1 MRSPLNSNSADSTI
15 GAAHYKRID
24 EFVARLTIPLL
35 RRPRAAQPIED
46 NDMNRILIAFT
57 TGMLLL
63 AGNGFAAETIADI
76 EVVRSIAET
85 ERKAIVA
92 DNMFFTS
99 EEAEKFWP
107 VYNEYREE
115 ARKVGDTRVQV
126 IRNLANEFKTLDD
139 ARAEEL
145 LREVLDFQADRVKL
159 RKSYV
164 RKFNKVIPPKKTVRF
179 FQIDSKLDAVIDFAL
194 ATEIPLVN

>member
-1 MRSPLNSNSADSTI
+1 L
-15 GAAHYKRID
+15 RID
-24 EFVARLTIPLL
+24 ESVAGLTIPLH

-46 NDMNRILIAFT
+46 DDMKRVLITFT
-57 TGMLLL
+57 AGMLLL
-63 AGNGFAAETIADI
+63 AGDGIAADTTADI
-76 EVVRSIAET
+76 EVIRSIADA

-92 DNMFFTS
+92 NNMFFTA
-99 EEAEKFWP
+99 EEAGKFWP

-115 ARKVGDTRVQV
+115 ARKVGDLRVKV
-126 IRNLANEFKTLDD
+126 IRDLANEFETLDD

-179 FQIDSKLDAVIDFAL
+179 FQIDSKLDTIIDFAL
-194 ATEIPLVN
+194 AKEIPLVN

>member
-1 MRSPLNSNSADSTI
+1 
-15 GAAHYKRID
+15 
-24 EFVARLTIPLL
+24 
-35 RRPRAAQPIED
+35 
-46 NDMNRILIAFT
+46 MNRVLITFT
-57 TGMLLL
+57 AGMLLL
-63 AGNGFAAETIADI
+63 AGDAIAADTTADI
-76 EVVRSIAET
+76 EVIRSIAAA

-92 DNMFFTS
+92 DNMFFTA

-115 ARKVGDTRVQV
+115 ARKVGDLRVKV
-126 IRNLANEFKTLDD
+126 IRDLANEFETLDD

-164 RKFNKVIPPKKTVRF
+164 KKFNKVIPPKKTVRF
-179 FQIDSKLDAVIDFAL
+179 FQIDSKLDTIIDFAL
-194 ATEIPLVN
+194 AKEIPLVN

>member
-1 MRSPLNSNSADSTI
+1 MYIRGSLC
-15 GAAHYKRID
+15 ID
-24 EFVARLTIPLL
+24 ETAARLTIPLP
-35 RRPRAAQPIED
+35 RRLRAAQPIED
-46 NDMNRILIAFT
+46 DEMNRILITFAV
-57 TGMLLL
+57 GMLLL
-63 AGNGFAAETIADI
+63 VGNGFAADTIADI
-76 EVVRSIAET
+76 EVVRSIAEA

-92 DNMFFTS
+92 DNMRITQ

-107 VYNEYREE
+107 VYNEYREQ
-115 ARKVGDTRVQV
+115 ARKVGDKRVQV
-126 IRNLANEFKTLDD
+126 IRDLASEFETLDD

-164 RKFNKVIPPKKTVRF
+164 KKFNKAIPPKKTVRF
-179 FQIDSKLDAVIDFAL
+179 FQIDSKLDTLIDFAL

>member
-1 MRSPLNSNSADSTI
+1 MQSPLDSAGSTI

-24 EFVARLTIPLL
+24 ESVARLTIPLP

-46 NDMNRILIAFT
+46 DDMNRILIAFT

-63 AGNGFAAETIADI
+63 AGNGFAADTIATI

-85 ERKAIVA
+85 ERKAVVA
-92 DNMFFTS
+92 DNMFFTT

-107 VYNEYREE
+107 IYNEYREE
-115 ARKVGDTRVQV
+115 ARRVGDKRVQV
-126 IRNLANEFKTLDD
+126 IRDLANEFDTLDD

-164 RKFNKVIPPKKTVRF
+164 KKFNKAIPPKKTVRF
-179 FQIDSKLDAVIDFAL
+179 FQIDSKLDTVIDFAL

>member
-1 MRSPLNSNSADSTI
+1 
-15 GAAHYKRID
+15 
-24 EFVARLTIPLL
+24 
-35 RRPRAAQPIED
+35 
-46 NDMNRILIAFT
+46 MNRILIALT
-57 TGMLLL
+57 AGMLLL
-63 AGNGFAAETIADI
+63 AGDGFAADATATI
-76 EVVRSIAET
+76 EVVRSIAAA

-92 DNMFFTS
+92 DNMFFTT

-115 ARKVGDTRVQV
+115 ARKVGDQRVKV
-126 IRNLANEFKTLDD
+126 IRDLANEFETLDD

-179 FQIDSKLDAVIDFAL
+179 FQIDTKLDTIIDFAL
-194 ATEIPLVN
+194 AKEIPLVN